1 MNLDWTS
8 LLIGLILGW
17 LLEWIIDWLY
27 WRKGRVDAGDLAAMQ
42 EKLDAADNQV
52 VELEAS
58 LASLQ
63 TDLNECQANYD
74 DLQAE
79 NALLETVR
87 ADLTQCQTNYADL
100 EAENALLQSDIGDL
114 QLMADEARIRA
125 IGRLTAIEGIDED
138 DAGLLYE
145 AGITSSDDLLITDD
159 SVLQA
164 TLGLGDA
171 EYDGWSAQVKT
182 GLAALGLG
190 LAASQIMEDDEADA
204 RLAAID
210 VGLEDD
216 DDFEIEGDLIV
227 EEVLETYDFD
237 DDGNVDLVVETTIEG
252 LDIDGDGEIDI
263 VLEELIEAD
272 ILDEDAVSAAE
283 AELDAEIDA
292 ELEALDGIEVGDG
305 IEAIIEEAEQDEGID
320 PLRAVAAIGAVEAI
334 REFEAEEEIDE
345 LEALDALED
354 DVAIDAVRLA
364 AVMDLASSPDDLTKI
379 QGIGPRFS
387 EKLNDYGIMT
397 YAALAASTN
406 EELDAAIEP
415 KNWQK
420 VDYDGWRLQALAYA
434 ETPLPQIAGDDLKQI
449 EGIGPKYSELLREAD
464 ILTFA
469 ELADSEPERLAEI
482 IGAPAWRKV
491 DYDSW
496 IMQAGLAAAGDQEG
510 LSVLQEELNKP
521 EENKLILIHG
531 LGDNYAGALVAA
543 GIVTFDDLS
552 AQTPEQLDGIIS
564 AAGLRKADYESWIA
578 EAKLRAAGK
587 RVASTSPRTRSYD
600 SEVIYS
606 CPQDLESIEG
616 IGIVYE
622 RRLYE
627 AAVGSYWEVAQLSDE
642 ELSDILEIM
651 PFQDVNMAE
660 IRASAMTLAVETE
673 TVNRVW
679 DGTQPD
685 DFEPLEGIGV
695 IYERRLY
702 NAGYCTYEA
711 LASATPEELEAI
723 CQPPSFQKP
732 EFANWIAT
740 ALRLTA
746 AKGASDA

>member
-27 WRKGRVDAGDLAAMQ
+27 WRKGRVDAGDLAVLQ
-42 EKLDAADNQV
+42 EKLDTADNQV

-58 LASLQ
+58 LAAAQ
-63 TDLNECQANYD
+63 TDLSESQAKYA
-74 DLQAE
+74 DLEAE

-87 ADLTQCQTNYADL
+87 ADLAQCQTNYADL
-100 EAENALLQSDIGDL
+100 EAEYAQLRSDFDDL
-114 QLMADEARIRA
+114 QHVADEARIRA

-159 SVLQA
+159 SALQA
-164 TLGLGDA
+164 TLGLDDA
-171 EYDGWSAQVKT
+171 EYDGWSTQVKT

-190 LAASQIMEDDEADA
+190 LAASEIMDDDDEADA

-210 VGLEDD
+210 IGLEDD
-216 DDFEIEGDLIV
+216 DDFELEGDLIV

-237 DDGNVDLVVETTIEG
+237 DDGNVDLVVETTTEG
-252 LDIDGDGEIDI
+252 LDLDGDGEIDI
-263 VLEELIEAD
+263 ILEELIEAD
-272 ILDEDAVSAAE
+272 ILDEDAVAAAE

-292 ELEALDGIEVGDG
+292 ELEALDDIDDIET
-305 IEAIIEEAEQDEGID
+305 IIEEAELDEGID
-320 PLRAVAAIGAVEAI
+320 PLRAAAAIGAVEAV
-334 REFEAEEEIDE
+334 RELQADEEIDE
-345 LEALDALED
+345 LEQLDELQEEADLDA
-354 DVAIDAVRLA
+354 IRLA
-364 AVMDLASSPDDLTKI
+364 AVMDLATTPDDLTKI

-387 EKLNDYGIMT
+387 EKLNAYGIMT
-397 YAALAASTN
+397 FAALAASSD
-406 EELDAAIEP
+406 EDLDGAIQP

-420 VDYDGWRLQALAYA
+420 VEYDSWRLQALAYA
-434 ETPLPQIAGDDLKQI
+434 ETPQPEIAGDDLKLI

-491 DYDSW
+491 DYDAW
-496 IMQAGLAAAGDQEG
+496 IMQAGLAAAGDQAG
-510 LSVLQEELNKP
+510 LAVLQEELNKP

-531 LGDNYAGALVAA
+531 LGDSYAGALVAA
-543 GIVTFDDLS
+543 GILTFDDLS
-552 AQTPEQLDGIIS
+552 AQTPEELDAIIS
-564 AAGLRKADYESWIA
+564 AADLRKADYESWIE

-587 RVASTSPRTRSYD
+587 RVASTSPRTRSY
-600 SEVIYS
+600 ENEITYS
-606 CPQDLESIEG
+606 CPQDLESVEG

-627 AAVGSYWEVAQLSDE
+627 ASVGSYWEVAQLSDE

-651 PFQDVNMAE
+651 PFQDVNLAE
-660 IRASAMTLAVETE
+660 IRASAMSLAVETG

-711 LASATPEELEAI
+711 LASATAEELEAV
-723 CQPPSFQKP
+723 CQPPAFQKP
-732 EFANWIAT
+732 DFANWIAT
-740 ALRLTA
+740 AQGLA
-746 AKGASDA
+746 ALKGANDA